1 MVTVPDSSLCKTVMC
16 HQQRPLTS
24 TLVTSRPGRLL
35 AALTRLQCQLL
46 PLVGREPWPP
56 ERSVLT
62 EPEKERCVQTA
73 LHSERSAP
81 WPCTVNGQLQCHC
94 ASQHPPNPLKLV
106 ASHFCFKDN
115 AVGAAFE
122 EHGVTRNH
130 AVKGCRHSK
139 ACEHRR
145 AQPNVFLSPLYF

>member
-35 AALTRLQCQLL
+35 AAHTRLQCQLL
-46 PLVGREPWPP
+46 PLVGREPRPP

-81 WPCTVNGQLQCHC
+81 VPLCFTTP
-94 ASQHPPNPLKLV
+94 PPNPLKLV